1 MRTTLFSYLT
11 SIYANCVEEAL
22 LDVDHSLRDQC
33 NIMEAQ
39 G

>member
-1 MRTTLFSYLT
+1 MRTTFFSLLT
-11 SIYANCVEEAL
+11 SIYASRVEEAQ

>member
-1 MRTTLFSYLT
+1 MRTTFFSHLT
-11 SIYANCVEEAL
+11 SIYANRVAEAL

>member
-1 MRTTLFSYLT
+1 MRTTFFFHLT
-11 SIYANCVEEAL
+11 SVYANRVEEAL
-22 LDVDHSLRDQC
+22 LDIDHSLRDPC